1 MMELKTPRNTE
12 TTVAFEKFNYDFGFE
27 RSDGFE
33 EKNVRLI
40 DGAICIWG

>member
-1 MMELKTPRNTE
+1 MIL
-12 TTVAFEKFNYDFGFE
+12 GFE

-40 DGAICIWG
+40 DGAIIFASGDD